1 MWWGGCVNSFG
12 FWLLAKPCAATA
24 RLAPRNQGRA
34 SLRTGSLARVGGL
47 AAAGRAVV
55 RAACSAGTLFLATA
69 EGFELLRSDQGI
81 GLLVCVL
88 AHLLDLFLLL
98 LGRERT
104 VAAHRLDLAMHGLAN
119 LSDLGH

>member
-1 MWWGGCVNSFG
+1 MIAAESSLNFDIAFTGLRMGLRGHEG
-12 FWLLAKPCAATA
+12 FVMQKF
-24 RLAPRNQGRA
+24 
-34 SLRTGSLARVGGL
+34 TG
-47 AAAGRAVV
+47 
-55 RAACSAGTLFLATA
+55 AGTLFLATA